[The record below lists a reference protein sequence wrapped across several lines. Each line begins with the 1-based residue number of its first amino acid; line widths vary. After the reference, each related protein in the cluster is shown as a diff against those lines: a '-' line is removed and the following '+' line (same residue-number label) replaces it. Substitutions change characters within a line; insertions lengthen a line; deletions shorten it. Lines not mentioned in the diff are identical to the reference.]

1 LVGEAAGDCAG
12 APIVEGAAVL
22 IEACGPHSVDPK
34 THFAAWLAERL
45 RERAPEFLSA
55 LEGLSES
62 PDCAVFDRLFLDF
75 DLRASQSTPTTL
87 ADGREVGTLHLV
99 AVVREGCPAA
109 LRTVYRDLGIHDAGY
124 APA

>member
-1 LVGEAAGDCAG
+1 M
-12 APIVEGAAVL
+12 L
-22 IEACGPHSVDPK
+22 IEASGPDSADPS

-55 LEGLSES
+55 LEGLSQC

-75 DLRASQSTPTTL
+75 DVRASQSVPATL
-87 ADGREVGTLHLV
+87 ADGREVGTLYLV
-99 AVVREGCPAA
+99 AVVRESCPAA
-109 LRTVYRDLGIHDAGY
+109 LRAVYRGLGIHDAGY